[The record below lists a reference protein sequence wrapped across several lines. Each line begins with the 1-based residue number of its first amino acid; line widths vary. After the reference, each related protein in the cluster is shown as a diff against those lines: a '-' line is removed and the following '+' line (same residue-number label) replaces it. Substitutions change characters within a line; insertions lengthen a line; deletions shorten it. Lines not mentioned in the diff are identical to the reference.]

1 MIGNALSLLLVKFYC
16 VLYFPCLVIIQSEN
30 KKFKI
35 ASDNLTGPLL
45 LVNHIVKQD
54 YFPQHTAK
62 TLHFYLT
69 Q

>member
-1 MIGNALSLLLVKFYC
+1 MRLVTSNQSKSIIALCF
-16 VLYFPCLVIIQSEN
+16 VIIQSEN

-54 YFPQHTAK
+54 YFPPHTAK